1 MLVTMSQKELNRI
14 PVLQQVCDK
23 LLTQSAAAKLLNLS
37 VRQLQRVLARY
48 LSYGATG
55 IASRKRGMPANNR
68 APDDLKLQVLALLR
82 EKYSDFGPTLA
93 TEKLSERHQIMISTE
108 TVRHWMIADGLW
120 VPHARRKARVY
131 QPRYRRDCLGEL
143 IQIDGSHH
151 DWFEGRASKCCLL
164 VYIDDAT
171 GRLMHLRFCETES
184 AFDYMLA
191 TREYIDKHGKPVA
204 FYSDKHAVFRV
215 SQAESR
221 RTGTTQFG
229 RVLHDLNIEL
239 ICANSS
245 QAKGRVE
252 RANLTLQDRLI
263 KEMRLESISSI
274 EEANVWLDSFILD
287 FNRRFAKAP
296 KYPKNLHRPVN
307 EQPAELD
314 DIFAWQELRT
324 LSKSLTFQYDK
335 MLYLVEPTEENTRI
349 AGEKIMVYDYPDGT
363 LGFKYGYRMLT
374 YQVFDKLAIVDQ
386 GAIVDNK
393 RLGAVLK
400 LAQAQQDERDRDG
413 QRERS
418 KKMPK
423 RRAQARLQ
431 EQLRAINPVLANP
444 EEFRA
449 SLKR

>member
-287 FNRRFAKAP
+287 FNRRFARAP